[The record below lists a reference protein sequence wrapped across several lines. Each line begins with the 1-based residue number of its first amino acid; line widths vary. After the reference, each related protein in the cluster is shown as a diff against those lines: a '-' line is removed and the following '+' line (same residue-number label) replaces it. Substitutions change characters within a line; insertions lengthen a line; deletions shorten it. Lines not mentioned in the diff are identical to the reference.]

1 MHTPVK
7 KLEKVD
13 EVIDE
18 VLYSFLGISGA
29 FGRVMGASN
38 KSTGQEVA
46 VKIIEKANCGEQDI
60 RRINDEINTLY
71 KFNHVSSNLR

>member
-1 MHTPVK
+1 MNFMHTPVK

-18 VLYSFLGISGA
+18 FLYSFLGILGA

-46 VKIIEKANCGEQDI
+46 VKIIEKAKSI
-60 RRINDEINTLY
+60 LSINSTM
-71 KFNHVSSNLR
+71 